1 MIPRKIWSCDNS
13 SAQGRMGAVRRGA
26 RSSSLAGSLGRRSHP
41 LSIRLPS
48 PILTIRFAP
57 LRSHNH
63 CDPGPPRVR
72 TLPFPP
78 PHALHSRKRGPP
90 SFPHAAGVR
99 GKITR
104 FVTTIPSASSTYH
117 FYELDV
123 ADLDAEWLESKERR
137 REWVDYA
144 EAVRRLSWKAE
155 LAQGLSLSTLA
166 PKR

>member
-1 MIPRKIWSCDNS
+1 MSNK
-13 SAQGRMGAVRRGA
+13 GR
-26 RSSSLAGSLGRRSHP
+26 S
-41 LSIRLPS
+41 
-48 PILTIRFAP
+48 T
-57 LRSHNH
+57 
-63 CDPGPPRVR
+63 PRVVCCAIPIAR
-72 TLPFPP
+72 AAGKVLVIT
-78 PHALHSRKRGPP
+78 SRKRPNNWVLPKGGWEPTDGVLEAAA
-90 SFPHAAGVR
+90 SREALEEAGVR

-123 ADLDAEWLESKERR
+123 ADLDHEWLESKERR